1 MRPATKRIA
10 KGVSEYHLKINNKES
25 AADLFLPERTG
36 GVIDT
41 SLLLE
46 ELIREYQSTGQH
58 VEVDFRKLVGWVRL
72 GDQLT
77 HQIHPYPAKLLPNI
91 AHFFL
96 RASVLHKTDGCVLD
110 PFCGSGTVA
119 LEASMAG
126 HTPYVAD
133 ANPFALLITK
143 VKTTPYEPE
152 KLRKSTQKI
161 ITRVARLRTAPEIP
175 IVNHHLWYVSG
186 RKKKLEILLRA
197 IMEIDDEAEQDF
209 FRICFSVTAR
219 RLSLAD
225 PAISVPV
232 RLKTKETFGDKTNEK
247 IQSRLD
253 WISDACPS
261 IEFAKIC
268 ESNIQRVQL
277 CNNLL
282 RNRVSAITVGTDA
295 RQLYQPTQKKAH
307 RLKNDSVPLIV
318 TSPPYGSAQ
327 KYIRATSLSLN
338 WLGLAE
344 PEDLSAL
351 EWKSIG
357 REHVPLFRQDSSSMH
372 LPKMYEH
379 LLEKVKSK
387 NPKRALITRH
397 YLHEMKN
404 ALSEMARVTAKG
416 GHIVLVVGNN
426 LVCGE
431 PLRNDMYVAE
441 VLQEL
446 GLKLELNLIDHI
458 KSRGLM
464 TKRNKTASIISL
476 ESVLVFSKS

>member
-1 MRPATKRIA
+1 MEKVRA
-10 KGVSEYHLKINNKES
+10 SMLLKTSNNSS
-25 AADLFLPERTG
+25 AAALLLSERTQG
-36 GVIDT
+36 EIDT

-46 ELIREYQSTGQH
+46 ELSREYQRTGQH

-96 RASVLHKTDGCVLD
+96 RASVLHKPIRSVLD

-126 HTPYVAD
+126 YTPYVAD
-133 ANPFALLITK
+133 ANPLALLITK
-143 VKTTPYEPE
+143 VKTTPYDPDELHIAT
-152 KLRKSTQKI
+152 KKI
-161 ITRVARLRTAPEIP
+161 IARAARFRAAPEVP
-175 IVNHHLWYVSG
+175 VVNHHLWYAPA
-186 RKKKLEILLRA
+186 RKKELEILLRA
-197 IMEIDDEAEQDF
+197 IMEIEDEAQRDF

-219 RLSLAD
+219 RLSLSD
-225 PAISVPV
+225 PAVSVPV
-232 RLKTKETFGDKTNEK
+232 RLKTRDNFGEKTNEK
-247 IQSRLD
+247 IQNRLD
-253 WISDACPS
+253 WITGANPTA
-261 IEFAKIC
+261 EFAKVC
-268 ESNIQRVQL
+268 VSNIQRVQES
-277 CNNLL
+277 NNLL
-282 RNRVSAITVGTDA
+282 KNRIPAVVVGVDA
-295 RQLYQPTQKKAH
+295 RQLYQPTFKMNH
-307 RLKNDSVPLIV
+307 RLQSDSVPLIV

-344 PEDLSAL
+344 PEGLSAL

-357 REHVPLFRQDSSSMH
+357 REHVPLFRQDSTSMC
-372 LPKMYEH
+372 LPDLYEQ
-379 LLEKVKSK
+379 LLEKVGGK

-397 YLHEMKN
+397 YLYEMKS
-404 ALSEMARVTAKG
+404 ALCEMARVTSKG

-426 LVCGE
+426 QVCGE
-431 PLRNDMYVAE
+431 PLRNDEYVVH

-446 GLKLELNLIDHI
+446 GLNLELSLIDHI

-464 TKRNKTASIISL
+464 TKRNKTASVISL
-476 ESVLVFSKS
+476 ESVLVFSKK